1 MTSGTPEQLRA
12 DVLSINKVDLGPDP
26 RLQVEMIWRGG
37 GTGDTFNQQSSINP
51 KIDAWKKLRYVLT
64 YERFMSST
72 ARFFESGS
80 SGLLSL

>member
-1 MTSGTPEQLRA
+1 MLFNQSQVIQTGRDFRTPEQLRA

-51 KIDAWKKLRYVLT
+51 KIDAWKKLRYVL
-64 YERFMSST
+64 
-72 ARFFESGS
+72 
-80 SGLLSL
+80 L